1 MKVQA
6 TNKQGQ
12 IIVDFVSDESR
23 NIATNEAICRCY
35 AQCASVF
42 AVYVDGVLDCFSE
55 TSDKLAFP
63 KTI

>member
-12 IIVDFVSDESR
+12 IIVDFVSNETR
-23 NIATNEAICRCY
+23 NIATNDAICRCY
-35 AQCASVF
+35 AQCVSVF
-42 AVYVDGVLDCFSE
+42 AIYVDGVLDCFSE
-55 TSDKLAFP
+55 TSDKFAFS

>member
-1 MKVQA
+1 MKIQA
-6 TNKQGQ
+6 INKAGK
-12 IIVDFVSDESR
+12 IIVDFVSNESR
-23 NIATNEAICRCY
+23 NIATNKAICLCY
-35 AQCASVF
+35 AQCTSVF

>member
-1 MKVQA
+1 MRIQA

-12 IIVDFVSDESR
+12 IIVDFVSNKTS
-23 NIATNEAICRCY
+23 NIATNEAICHCY
-35 AQCASVF
+35 EQCVSVF
-42 AVYVDGVLDCFSE
+42 AVYVDGVLNCFSE